1 MATVNTSVGP
11 PVPTHIQ
18 QLRDLRRKQQT
29 APPVQESENESSDDD
44 NFGPQLPTTEESNAE
59 AIERLKQRE
68 LADQAGAPGS
78 NLGADRSSWMSVA
91 LGGPTS
97 GDVSYN
103 PKTFRR
109 NVAVQMDK
117 SWTETQAER
126 SKRQAEEMMGIK
138 ARPVSPPR
146 KTLRLDTEKQDEDHQ
161 KNSHEEARAAQP
173 SLLEEHMA
181 RRAQQKREEKRDGRD
196 KSFDWERDMKGGRGG
211 NGAKVA
217 EFVNQA
223 RAMND
228 KFARESK
235 R

>member
-1 MATVNTSVGP
+1 MATVKMFVGP

-18 QLRDLRRKQQT
+18 QLRELRRKQQT
-29 APPVQESENESSDDD
+29 APAQESENESSDDD
-44 NFGPQLPTTEESNAE
+44 DFGPQLPAAEESDAD
-59 AIERLKQRE
+59 ALERLRQRE
-68 LADQAGAPGS
+68 LADQAGAPRT

-109 NVAVQMDK
+109 NVTVQMDK

-126 SKRQAEEMMGIK
+126 SKRQADEMMGIK
-138 ARPVSPPR
+138 TRPVSPPR
-146 KTLRLDTEKQDEDHQ
+146 KTLRLNKEKQDEDHQ
-161 KNSHEEARAAQP
+161 TPSYDEARAAQP

-181 RRAQQKREEKRDGRD
+181 RRAQQKREEEKKDGRD

>member
-1 MATVNTSVGP
+1 MATVKTFVGP

-18 QLRDLRRKQQT
+18 QLRDLRRKQQ
-29 APPVQESENESSDDD
+29 AARPAQENESESSDDD
-44 NFGPQLPTTEESNAE
+44 DFGPQLPAAEESDAD
-59 AIERLKQRE
+59 ALERLRQRE
-68 LADQAGAPGS
+68 LYDQAGALHT
-78 NLGADRSSWMSVA
+78 NIGADRSSWMSVA

-97 GDVSYN
+97 GNVSYN

-109 NVAVQMDK
+109 NVALQMDK

-126 SKRQAEEMMGIK
+126 SKRQADEMMGIK
-138 ARPVSPPR
+138 TRPVSPPR
-146 KTLRLDTEKQDEDHQ
+146 KTPRFDKEKQDEDRQ
-161 KNSHEEARAAQP
+161 NNSHNEARAAQP

-181 RRAQQKREEKRDGRD
+181 RRAQQKREENRDGRD